1 MTSLYAGAIIQSTD
15 DEGQNVTERLL
26 RVSRP
31 DGDVITIDIF
41 RPRALP
47 VRRKHVDLEAAIA
60 AGDTRVLEADP
71 YASLRRPEHEIGERH
86 RELRDR
92 AYGAISRLVERD
104 DEHLFDPRSRGPL
117 VKALAKSVGV
127 PESTIYDLLRR
138 FWQRGMMKNAL
149 LPLFSQRGWRDRDP
163 HRKRKNKKKRAAK
176 CVMPPN
182 VQGHVKVG
190 RPSKLSKATG
200 QPRGINIDE
209 SVLKKIRW
217 GINLF
222 FVTKEEKTLREAY
235 QRTLER
241 FFNKGYCRNK
251 DGTMVP
257 ALPPAG
263 EIPTYEQF
271 TYWHRKEHN
280 PKREVTARKGEAR
293 FHLSHRAVLGN
304 ASQMAFGPGSIYQID
319 ATVGDI
325 YLVSSLD
332 RSRIIGRPVIYVV
345 IDTFSH
351 LITGISV
358 TLEGPSWVGAMLAI
372 ENATLDK
379 VAFCKEYGITIE
391 EAEWPSCHLPE
402 GFLADRGELE
412 GYNADNLVNAFNIRV
427 YTTAPYRGDWKS
439 IVEQQID
446 LLQEKGVRWT
456 PGQVRKRERGGR
468 DYRLDAVLDLHQFR
482 KLMVLC
488 ALHHNNQHRME
499 AYRKDEYMIADD
511 VEPYP
516 IDLWNWGIENRS
528 GYLRRL
534 PQEVV
539 RMNLLPEYEVVITHR
554 GIRFQGLYYSC
565 ERALSEQWF
574 ERAREK
580 GVEYR
585 RAVADP
591 RDLSRIYLR
600 SDGGHRLETC
610 HLVDADKTFLRRD
623 LYEALE
629 YLELCKLKKEAA
641 ETRRQQS
648 RAEFN
653 ARKDQIVA
661 EAKDQTGKALEGRGE
676 SRRSRVGS
684 IRANR
689 RVEREIERRAGAWR
703 VGDEE
708 SEKTPARAVDT
719 GRRKQQKTEG
729 DRYVAPRQ
737 PMDKLRRIRERRLQK

>member
-1 MTSLYAGAIIQSTD
+1 MTNLYAGALIQSTD
-15 DEGQNVTERLL
+15 GEGQNITERIL
-26 RVSRP
+26 RVSP
-31 DGDVITIDIF
+31 LDGDVITIDIF
-41 RPRALP
+41 HPRALP
-47 VRRKHVDLEAAIA
+47 VRRKRVDLEAALA
-60 AGDTRVLEADP
+60 VGDPRVLEADP
-71 YASLRRPEHEIGERH
+71 YASLRRPEHEIDERH

-92 AYGAISRLVERD
+92 GYEAISSLVERD
-104 DEHLFDPRSRGPL
+104 DEQVFDPQTRGPL
-117 VKALAKSVGV
+117 VKALAKSVGM

-138 FWQRGMMKNAL
+138 FFQRGMMKNAL
-149 LPLFSQRGWRDRDP
+149 LPFFNQRGWRNRDP
-163 HRKRKNKKKRAAK
+163 DRKRKKKKKRSKQEAMA
-176 CVMPPN
+176 VN
-182 VQGHVKVG
+182 VQGHVKAG
-190 RPSKLSKATG
+190 RPSKLSKSTG
-200 QPRGINIDE
+200 QPRGINIYE

-222 FVTKEEKTLREAY
+222 FVTKEAKTLKEAH

-241 FFNKGYCRNK
+241 FFNKGYYRNK
-251 DGTMVP
+251 DGTIVP
-257 ALPPAG
+257 SLPPAD
-263 EIPTYEQF
+263 ELPTYPQF
-271 TYWHRKEHN
+271 TYWYRKEHN
-280 PKREVTARKGEAR
+280 PKREVTARHGETR
-293 FHLSHRAVLGN
+293 FNLSHRAVLGD
-304 ASQMAFGPGSIYQID
+304 ATQMAFGPGSIYQID

-379 VAFCKEYGITIE
+379 VSFCKEYGITIE
-391 EAEWPSCHLPE
+391 EAEWPSCHFPE

-412 GYNADNLVNAFNIRV
+412 GYNADNLVNAFNTRI

-446 LLQEKGVRWT
+446 LLQEKGVRWA
-456 PGQVRKRERGGR
+456 PGEVRKRERGRR

-482 KLMVLC
+482 KLMILC
-488 ALHHNNQHRME
+488 ALRHNNQHRME

-528 GYLRRL
+528 GYLRKI
-534 PQEVV
+534 PQEIV
-539 RMNLLPEYEVVITHR
+539 RMNLLPEYEVVITQR

-565 ERALSEQWF
+565 DRALSEQWF

-585 RAVADP
+585 KAVADP

-600 SDGGHRLETC
+600 ADKGSRLETC
-610 HLVDADKTFLRRD
+610 YLVDADKTFLQRD

-629 YLELCKLKKEAA
+629 YFELCKLKKEASQ
-641 ETRRQQS
+641 TRHHQS
-648 RAEFN
+648 QAEFN
-653 ARKDQIVA
+653 ASKDKIIA
-661 EAKDQTGKALEGRGE
+661 EAKDKTGKALEG
-676 SRRSRVGS
+676 SKQSDRSRVGG
-684 IRANR
+684 IRGNR
-689 RVEREIERRAGAWR
+689 AVEREIERKADAWR
-703 VGDEE
+703 MGDKE
-708 SEKTPARAVDT
+708 SEGAPAQVIDMGRA
-719 GRRKQQKTEG
+719 KQQKTESG
-729 DRYVAPRQ
+729 YVAPRQ